1 MLDAEFK
8 QLLTES
14 KKVNMSR
21 SSSRAKI
28 ADHRH
33 RKTEQEEDAELLQD
47 EEDEDD
53 ERTIFRESP
62 TCNCILL
69 LQTNGSHQRR
79 GNERLPSPR
88 LELVNLP
95 LRKRYKRNSRRRNG
109 NRKNSTNDF
118 LPRLPSI
125 PPWSQ

>member
-1 MLDAEFK
+1 MADAEFK
-8 QLLTES
+8 QLLDES

-33 RKTEQEEDAELLQD
+33 RRTEQEEDAELLRD

-62 TCNCILL
+62 GCTPPQSQNCHP
-69 LQTNGSHQRR
+69 N
-79 GNERLPSPR
+79 
-88 LELVNLP
+88 
-95 LRKRYKRNSRRRNG
+95 
-109 NRKNSTNDF
+109 
-118 LPRLPSI
+118 
-125 PPWSQ
+125 

>member
-1 MLDAEFK
+1 MRIKVTALSILLTADAEFK
-8 QLLTES
+8 QLLNES

-47 EEDEDD
+47 EEDEED

-62 TCNCILL
+62 ACANM
-69 LQTNGSHQRR
+69 S
-79 GNERLPSPR
+79 
-88 LELVNLP
+88 
-95 LRKRYKRNSRRRNG
+95 
-109 NRKNSTNDF
+109 
-118 LPRLPSI
+118 
-125 PPWSQ
+125 

>member
-1 MLDAEFK
+1 MIDAEFK
-8 QLLTES
+8 QLLEES
-14 KKVNMSR
+14 NKVNMSR

-62 TCNCILL
+62 ACICYL
-69 LQTNGSHQRR
+69 
-79 GNERLPSPR
+79 
-88 LELVNLP
+88 
-95 LRKRYKRNSRRRNG
+95 Y
-109 NRKNSTNDF
+109 
-118 LPRLPSI
+118 
-125 PPWSQ
+125 